1 MDSCEPLAM
10 DGIRDR
16 PPTDDPET
24 DESRRGPI
32 SPFCWTLKS
41 RHKKLQILGD
51 VTFYTKVGDPCFL
64 QQVNIR
70 YITRE
75 ETIMDFSSTKM
86 DEIYRQYIYHFR
98 LLHSKNISIPTFGIK
113 VQSTKVPLVLNM
125 LNNRILFEFGSQYSS
140 LESVCE
146 REGSSN
152 NDQIEKSFVSLS
164 IWLHNMQYM
173 FCQSMVLFH
182 GCLNIVD
189 IMKGFIS
196 KEKVVKVK
204 HQVPCKHSEL
214 IVYHLQLLLGQN
226 NEVVHFL

>member
-64 QQVNIR
+64 QHVNIR

-86 DEIYRQYIYHFR
+86 HEIYRQYIYYFR
-98 LLHSKNISIPTFGIK
+98 LLHSKNINIPTFRIK

-125 LNNRILFEFGSQYSS
+125 LNRILFEFGSQYSS

-152 NDQIEKSFVSLS
+152 NDQIEKSFVSLD
-164 IWLHNMQYM
+164 LYLAALYAVH
-173 FCQSMVLFH
+173 VLLIY
-182 GCLNIVD
+182 GI
-189 IMKGFIS
+189 IS
-196 KEKVVKVK
+196 RVFKY
-204 HQVPCKHSEL
+204 C
-214 IVYHLQLLLGQN
+214 
-226 NEVVHFL
+226 

>member
-51 VTFYTKVGDPCFL
+51 VTFYTNLGDPCFL
-64 QQVNIR
+64 QHVNIR

-86 DEIYRQYIYHFR
+86 HGIRQFIYYFR
-98 LLHSKNISIPTFGIK
+98 LLHSKNINIPTFGIK

-140 LESVCE
+140 LASVCE

-152 NDQIEKSFVSLS
+152 ND
-164 IWLHNMQYM
+164 
-173 FCQSMVLFH
+173 
-182 GCLNIVD
+182 
-189 IMKGFIS
+189 
-196 KEKVVKVK
+196 
-204 HQVPCKHSEL
+204 
-214 IVYHLQLLLGQN
+214 
-226 NEVVHFL
+226 

>member
-1 MDSCEPLAM
+1 
-10 DGIRDR
+10 
-16 PPTDDPET
+16 
-24 DESRRGPI
+24 
-32 SPFCWTLKS
+32 
-41 RHKKLQILGD
+41 
-51 VTFYTKVGDPCFL
+51 
-64 QQVNIR
+64 
-70 YITRE
+70 
-75 ETIMDFSSTKM
+75 M

-98 LLHSKNISIPTFGIK
+98 LLHSKNINIHVPTLNFGIK

-125 LNNRILFEFGSQYSS
+125 LNRILFEFGSQYSC
-140 LESVCE
+140 LESVCV

-164 IWLHNMQYM
+164 IWLHNMQCM

-214 IVYHLQLLLGQN
+214 MVYHLQRLLGQN